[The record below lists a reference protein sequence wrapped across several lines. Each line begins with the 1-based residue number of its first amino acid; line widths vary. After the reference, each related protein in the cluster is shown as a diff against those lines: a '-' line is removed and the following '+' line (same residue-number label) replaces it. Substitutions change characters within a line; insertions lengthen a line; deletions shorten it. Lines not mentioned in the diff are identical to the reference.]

1 MIGPVRDIATP
12 ATGLATHLRAA
23 LAVRAHH
30 PATSGTG
37 RAQKMAGTIAG
48 GAGEDFV
55 IALQALARIG
65 RFQACHGWQ
74 IVVPNRQ
81 DLANCA
87 RGATPLRPG
96 HPLPPAPFPP

>member
-37 RAQKMAGTIAG
+37 RAQKMAGTVAG

-55 IALQALARIG
+55 SALQALARIG
-65 RFQACHGWQ
+65 RFHACHRWP
-74 IVVPNRQ
+74 IVIPNRQ
-81 DLANCA
+81 GRAERA
-87 RGATPLRPG
+87 HRATRKRRGYR
-96 HPLPPAPFPP
+96 LPAA